1 MEQYEGLTLQDL
13 KVIQI
18 ALQKLPITGV
28 EAPMMVK
35 LQKKIEMEIDFISS
49 GAEKPKVGDVIIK
62 E

>member
-35 LQKKIEMEIDFISS
+35 LQKKNRN
-49 GAEKPKVGDVIIK
+49 GT
-62 E
+62 